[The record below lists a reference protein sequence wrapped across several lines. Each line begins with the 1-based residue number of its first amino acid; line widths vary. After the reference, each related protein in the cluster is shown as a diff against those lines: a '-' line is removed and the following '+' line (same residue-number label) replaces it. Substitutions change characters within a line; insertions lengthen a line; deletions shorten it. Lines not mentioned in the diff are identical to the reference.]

1 MKVYIIKYEESYE
14 GGLYESGICYVFDTL
29 EKAKTM
35 LKQIKEDI
43 IENSD
48 REDIKDMIHDNIYGD
63 GFKVDYLGYDYDSY
77 EIIEMEVK

>member
-1 MKVYIIKYEESYE
+1 
-14 GGLYESGICYVFDTL
+14 
-29 EKAKTM
+29 M

-48 REDIKDMIHDNIYGD
+48 REDIKDIIHDNIYGD
-63 GFKVDYLGYDYDSY
+63 GFKVDFLDNDYDSY